1 MCIYVCVHIY
11 IYIYMHLEATRSAP
25 VACLGCFETD

>member
-1 MCIYVCVHIY
+1 MCVYIY
-11 IYIYMHLEATRSAP
+11 IYIYIHMHLEATRSAP